1 MSVLHRDTRPIK
13 TIKTPSVYTQIV
25 TRGELINLRAR
36 AGSQVV
42 ECQIRAKNADP
53 KLGTKVKEERLRAV
67 VEAQAVYEAL
77 LEAERIVCERL
88 GMKWTPPEDV

>member
-1 MSVLHRDTRPIK
+1 M
-13 TIKTPSVYTQIV
+13 YTQIV

-42 ECQIRAKNADP
+42 ECQIRAKNTDP
-53 KLGTKVKEERLRAV
+53 KLGTKVKEERLRAA

-77 LEAERIVCERL
+77 LEAERSVYARL
-88 GMKWTPPEDV
+88 GMQWIPPEDV